1 MIRPDVSV
9 IVVSWN
15 VRELL
20 LACLEALFR
29 RSDGLELDVIVV
41 DNASEDGTVEAV
53 ATRFPEVRV
62 VASPVNLGFP
72 RGNNVGLEHARGRHV
87 LFLNPDTEVGEGTLR
102 RCVRELDAS
111 PDVGLVGC
119 RLVEP
124 DGTIQREGGR
134 RHYRLRHLLWEAFYL
149 HVLFPRHP
157 VFAHQLMGEW
167 DHRDVRDVEAVMGAF
182 MMVRAEVARAVGGL
196 PDEVFMYHEDLAFC
210 LRVRRAGWRIRYL
223 GDVDTLHLSGASSSR
238 SGSPLRLLEGE
249 VRVRLIRER
258 AGPLAGAAARAL
270 FALRS
275 VTRLV
280 VSLAARLAPGVREQ
294 PRWRGILDVRTHAL
308 HLLWAVAP
316 GLLGPRMPRAEEL
329 PGDVPLPEPRGGSR

>member
-1 MIRPDVSV
+1 VSV

-15 VRELL
+15 VRDLV
-20 LACLEALFR
+20 LACLDAVFR

-53 ATRFPEVRV
+53 AARFPEVRV
-62 VASPVNLGFP
+62 VSSPVNLGFP
-72 RGNNVGLEHARGRHV
+72 RANNVGLERARGRHV

-102 RCVRELDAS
+102 RCVRELDGS
-111 PDVGLVGC
+111 SEVGLVGC

-124 DGTIQREGGR
+124 DGTVQREGGR
-134 RHYRLRHLLWEAFYL
+134 RHYRLRHLLWESFYL
-149 HVLFPRHP
+149 HVLLPRHP
-157 VFAHQLMGEW
+157 VFAHQLMGDW

-182 MMVRAEVARAVGGL
+182 MMVRAEVARDVGGL
-196 PDEVFMYHEDLAFC
+196 PHEVFMYHEDLAFC

-223 GDVDTLHLSGASSSR
+223 GDVETLHLSGASSSR

-258 AGPLAGAAARAL
+258 AGPVAGAVARAL
-270 FALRS
+270 FAFRS
-275 VTRLV
+275 GTRLL
-280 VSLAARLAPGVREQ
+280 VSLAGRLVPGLRER
-294 PRWRGILDVRTHAL
+294 PRWRGILDTRTHAL

-316 GLLGPRMPRAEEL
+316 GALASRLPRAEEL
-329 PGDVPLPEPRGGSR
+329 PGDVPLPERRGGSP